1 MDVFPSLSYKFESY
15 FFSMNKRL
23 EISVEFNE
31 EGEKKERKKRKGK
44 KNCKFSRVFLEFQE
58 NESLREV
65 IASSPT
71 SLRSS
76 TWNDSRLGSISMN
89 HSFIVTLLTN
99 YRWRSHLSIIT
110 GKRPSQ
116 VNIRDIVAQMLV
128 TYPHA
133 NHRVARVGIS
143 FGDP

>member
-1 MDVFPSLSYKFESY
+1 
-15 FFSMNKRL
+15 MNKRL

-31 EGEKKERKKRKGK
+31 EGEKKKERKKRKGK
-44 KNCKFSRVFLEFQE
+44 ENCKFSRVFLEFQE

-110 GKRPSQ
+110 GKWPSQ

>member
-1 MDVFPSLSYKFESY
+1 MGVFPSLSYKFESY

-44 KNCKFSRVFLEFQE
+44 ENCKFSRIEFQE

-143 FGDP
+143 FGDS

>member
-1 MDVFPSLSYKFESY
+1 
-15 FFSMNKRL
+15 MNKRL

-44 KNCKFSRVFLEFQE
+44 ENCKFSRIEFQE

-76 TWNDSRLGSISMN
+76 TWNDSRFSSISMN

-143 FGDP
+143 FEDP

>member
-1 MDVFPSLSYKFESY
+1 
-15 FFSMNKRL
+15 MNKRL

-31 EGEKKERKKRKGK
+31 EGEKKERKKKGK
-44 KNCKFSRVFLEFQE
+44 ENCKFSRVFLEFQE

-71 SLRSS
+71 SLRSL
-76 TWNDSRLGSISMN
+76 TWNDSRFGSISMN

>member
-1 MDVFPSLSYKFESY
+1 
-15 FFSMNKRL
+15 MNKRL

-44 KNCKFSRVFLEFQE
+44 ENCKFSRVFLEFQE

-110 GKRPSQ
+110 GKRPS
-116 VNIRDIVAQMLV
+116 
-128 TYPHA
+128 
-133 NHRVARVGIS
+133 
-143 FGDP
+143 